1 VSPVEDPTHGAF
13 VAVVDSSPVD
23 KCSLGIS
30 TEEVSSN
37 SLVGARRASVG
48 SHRRF
53 RSLDASLSSPAEAT
67 GPTPAGRWDTRPDL
81 GREPR
86 GRTPRGGVSSVL
98 PGSSLGIA
106 PLRAVPGGGLPAA
119 GPPSPGE
126 GRTKGGR
133 LTHAPEQGTTA
144 DRDGTTTPRS
154 TRDLRQVAP
163 PVPRWEARAATLR
176 GRRGGGGAF
185 PGLQDGTAMSTAPA
199 RGDGVE
205 GVLSSA
211 RAGCPP
217 AAPPGVHRENT
228 DGVAAKPGSR
238 SVTRPPSSGA
248 RATLCDRG
256 PSPPLLPAPRRAGD
270 DDDDDDDDDDNDND
284 NDNDDN
290 DDGHLPPRARFPP
303 GAAGPRGVGQGAL
316 LRAQR
321 LYRTR
326 ATTSERRRDA
336 GVTTTGSRDL

>member
-1 VSPVEDPTHGAF
+1 MSPVEDPTHGAF

-30 TEEVSSN
+30 TEDVSSN

-126 GRTKGGR
+126 GRTRGGDSPTRPSKGPQQIVTGR
-133 LTHAPEQGTTA
+133 RP
-144 DRDGTTTPRS
+144 
-154 TRDLRQVAP
+154 
-163 PVPRWEARAATLR
+163 RAAR
-176 GRRGGGGAF
+176 GISGRSRHRCLGGKREPQPFAAGGGGA
-185 PGLQDGTAMSTAPA
+185 
-199 RGDGVE
+199 
-205 GVLSSA
+205 VLSL
-211 RAGCPP
+211 
-217 AAPPGVHRENT
+217 
-228 DGVAAKPGSR
+228 GSR
-238 SVTRPPSSGA
+238 T
-248 RATLCDRG
+248 
-256 PSPPLLPAPRRAGD
+256 
-270 DDDDDDDDDDNDND
+270 
-284 NDNDDN
+284 
-290 DDGHLPPRARFPP
+290 
-303 GAAGPRGVGQGAL
+303 
-316 LRAQR
+316 
-321 LYRTR
+321 
-326 ATTSERRRDA
+326 ERR
-336 GVTTTGSRDL
+336 